1 MKRILP
7 LLLFAGLMAA
17 CSLPLINPVSST
29 TPTQPAMPPT
39 LPVVT
44 LEPLPTETLIQEPTP
59 QITVFPEPT
68 TTPTSFV
75 AYTVTTSVNNLNLRT
90 NPGYLFPIS
99 RSLKEGTELTI
110 LGIAPGYEWYY
121 VRTQD
126 AVSGW
131 VYTQLIQN
139 PVPVIQLPVV
149 EPSDVEIV
157 TGTLTDEQGSP
168 ISGIQFAIWQGQGVN
183 PPRNDANT
191 DINGKFIAFMPQDI
205 SGEWNIEFVAISC
218 TSNTMDAN
226 CNCLGNICKDVEPK
240 SITVPLPSSE
250 IFKFT
255 WK

>member
-1 MKRILP
+1 
-7 LLLFAGLMAA
+7 
-17 CSLPLINPVSST
+17 
-29 TPTQPAMPPT
+29 
-39 LPVVT
+39 
-44 LEPLPTETLIQEPTP
+44 
-59 QITVFPEPT
+59 
-68 TTPTSFV
+68 
-75 AYTVTTSVNNLNLRT
+75 VNNLNLRT

-99 RSLKEGTELTI
+99 RSLKEGTELTM

-126 AVSGW
+126 GINGW
-131 VYTQLIQN
+131 VYTRLIQN
-139 PVPVIQLPVV
+139 PVPAIQLPVV

-157 TGTLTDEQGSP
+157 TGTLTDEQGNP
-168 ISGIQFAIWQGQGVN
+168 ISGIQFAIWQGQGAN

-226 CNCLGNICKDVEPK
+226 CDCLGGICKDVEPK
-240 SITVPLPSSE
+240 SISIPLPSPE
-250 IFKFT
+250 TFKFI